1 MRKQSLTGWLAVLL
15 VTIIVSAGC
24 HPGNVNDIT
33 ELDVVATFFI
43 EDTDFGTY
51 ATYAMED
58 TLYNM
63 NVLAD
68 PSLDDD
74 LNRRYDADIIA
85 QVKAEMADLGYA
97 LVDTGTGEDL
107 RIALGAFL
115 TEGTLLYS
123 YIPWGGG
130 GYNGRWYPAWG
141 TVDFSQGTLQIFL
154 ADWDTRDPATGEL
167 DVIWTGNCLGVLE
180 DSSNITRLSNMI
192 SQAYAQ
198 SPYLAAAPAPKHAGE
213 VPR

>member
-24 HPGNVNDIT
+24 HPGDVDDIT
-33 ELDVVATFFI
+33 ELDVVATFFM
-43 EDTDFGTY
+43 EDADFGAY

-63 NVLAD
+63 NVLED
-68 PSLDDD
+68 PTLEDD
-74 LNRRYDADIIA
+74 LNRRYDAAIIA
-85 QVKAEMADLGYA
+85 QVKDEMAALGYA

-141 TVDFSQGTLQIFL
+141 TIDFTQGTLQIFL

-167 DVIWTGNCLGVLE
+167 DVIWTGNCLGVLQ
-180 DSSNITRLSNMI
+180 DSSTGTRLSNMI
-192 SQAYAQ
+192 SQAFGQ
-198 SPYLAAAPAPKHAGE
+198 SPYLEAAPDTTHNGGE
-213 VPR
+213 PR